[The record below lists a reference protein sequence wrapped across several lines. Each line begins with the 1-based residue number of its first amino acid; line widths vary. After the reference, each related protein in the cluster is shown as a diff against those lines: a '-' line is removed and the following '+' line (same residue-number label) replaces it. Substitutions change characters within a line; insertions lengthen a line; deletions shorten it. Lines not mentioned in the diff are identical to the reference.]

1 MVRGYL
7 NLAAL
12 LLIAAPA
19 PFAQSPAVDDVQR
32 PHDCGSV
39 VIIKCNRP
47 VSEPGS
53 EQTRQLG
60 RRTELRRQAAGIQ
73 QLEGIVIEGEAV
85 RRRSIEEIMGSAF
98 PIFRSR
104 NSSHAF
110 EASDGSK
117 CTCMNVCPPPPLP
130 CCQCSANLSRYR
142 QTPGSSPLN

>member
-1 MVRGYL
+1 VVRGYL
-7 NLAAL
+7 KFAPL
-12 LLIAAPA
+12 LLVAAPSL
-19 PFAQSPAVDDVQR
+19 FAQPRVVDAVR
-32 PHDCGSV
+32 PPHDCGSV
-39 VIIKCNRP
+39 VIVKCDRP
-47 VSEPGS
+47 VSEPSS
-53 EQTRQLG
+53 EQTRHLG
-60 RRTELRRQAAGIQ
+60 RRTELRRQAAGVQ
-73 QLEGIVIEGEAV
+73 QLEGVVIEGEAV

-104 NSSHAF
+104 DSSHTF